1 MTVWPRKWRLAVMD
15 KALNYMALARKAG
28 RIELGEEPVG
38 AAARAKKAR
47 LIMVASDAGDHS
59 WRRAKSFVAG
69 TEQLCLKVPFT
80 KDQMGEAIG
89 RTSLAMAAFTDPAL
103 ALAFVKALGD
113 PEKYKEA
120 LESLDRRTKRIR
132 QRQQEEK
139 NHQRNLRQGRKT
151 GGKQEH

>member
-1 MTVWPRKWRLAVMD
+1 MD
-15 KALNYMALARKAG
+15 KALNYLSLARKAG

-59 WRRAKSFVAG
+59 WRRAKSFAAG
-69 TEQLCLKVPFT
+69 TEQLCLKVRFT